1 MQKLSSA
8 QIHCIL
14 NLLDSGLYIWQISHQ
29 TGHGIAT
36 ISCTCSD
43 NWPELQKS
51 SGGCPTKL
59 STTNI
64 KYAHWIICMG
74 KIDDATE
81 AAKTLQDITNSPFS
95 SQTLRQHLK
104 SCGMRP
110 VVKRKHPLLKPHHQW
125 ARLEFAEQKVGSAPM
140 FSLYSAIN
148 SCLAT
153 QEEIDLASGQTI
165 FDPSKHSNY
174 IKSIQVSQLDICH
187 ALQNQANVAAV
198 SWQHIRYCSIQ
209 PFIFLY
215 QGPWNQVK
223 FENMLAEWIFLTN
236 QPFNLVDNTA
246 FCELVTYV
254 HHPAPKLKIPHCD
267 AMKRR
272 IMKLGEDTIRSTN
285 SV

>member
-81 AAKTLQDITNSPFS
+81 AAKTLLDITNSPFS
-95 SQTLRQHLK
+95 SQTLCQHLK

-110 VVKRKHPLLKPHHQW
+110 VVKRKCPLLKPHHRW
-125 ARLEFAEQKVGSAPM
+125 AWLKLAEP
-140 FSLYSAIN
+140 
-148 SCLAT
+148 
-153 QEEIDLASGQTI
+153 
-165 FDPSKHSNY
+165 H
-174 IKSIQVSQLDICH
+174 
-187 ALQNQANVAAV
+187 
-198 SWQHIRYCSIQ
+198 
-209 PFIFLY
+209 
-215 QGPWNQVK
+215 
-223 FENMLAEWIFLTN
+223 AEWILEDWKRFIWSDETKINCLGSDGRKYVWKDRDEGLSDRLVEGTVK
-236 QPFNLVDNTA
+236 FGGGNLLLWGCMAWDGVGYATRIEGKIDVDLYVSIMED
-246 FCELVTYV
+246 ELQQTLELCG
-254 HHPAPKLKIPHCD
+254 KLL
-267 AMKRR
+267 MMWYFSR
-272 IMKLGEDTIRSTN
+272 IMTPNTSKKAKKWFENNDITVLK
-285 SV
+285 